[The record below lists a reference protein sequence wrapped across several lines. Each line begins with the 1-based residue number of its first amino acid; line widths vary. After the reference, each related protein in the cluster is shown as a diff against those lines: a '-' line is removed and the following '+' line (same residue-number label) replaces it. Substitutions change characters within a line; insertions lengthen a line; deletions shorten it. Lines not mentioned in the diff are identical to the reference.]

1 MTCIETHSKGS
12 SRPNPDAR
20 KIIDSTKIPGVC
32 CAADMTRG

>member
-1 MTCIETHSKGS
+1 MTCIQTHSKVS

-20 KIIDSTKIPGVC
+20 KIIDSTKILGVW